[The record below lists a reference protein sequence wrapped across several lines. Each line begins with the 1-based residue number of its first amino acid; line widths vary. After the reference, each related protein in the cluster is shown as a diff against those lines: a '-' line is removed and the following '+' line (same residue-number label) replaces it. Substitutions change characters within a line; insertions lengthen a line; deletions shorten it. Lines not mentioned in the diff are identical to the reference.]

1 MSNIQYQ
8 KPRGTIDYFGLE
20 LENLK
25 YIEEVIKNQAFLYG
39 YSEIR
44 TPIFEHTEVF
54 VRSVG
59 QSSDIVTKE
68 IYNFKDKGGRDIT
81 LRPEGTA
88 GVIRAI
94 NENKLL
100 QKQNWPLRVYYYGP
114 IFRYE
119 RPQSGRARQF
129 HQFGF
134 EILNTNNIFDD
145 VDVILLAYS
154 VIKKL
159 NLKKYHLDI
168 NCIGSIETRRK
179 WIDALKEYFSKYK
192 EELSIDS
199 QNRLQTNPLRIL
211 DDKIDSQKD
220 FVKNAPSIQSFLM
233 QEEKDHFN
241 KIKASLD
248 ALKIPYIQNLN
259 LVRGLDYYTDLV
271 FEFVSE
277 LDELKGQSTF
287 CGGGRYNNLIEEL
300 GGIKAQAV
308 GFAFGLE
315 RLLIQYLTE
324 NNITEQSHKKAYD
337 LVLINLL
344 EDEFAS
350 LAIAYKLRDFN
361 FSVYFEPSIK
371 KLNQGFKLAEVYQA
385 KFVLILGTKEMQE
398 GKIIV
403 KNQVTMQ
410 QELVKIQD
418 LYQYLS
424 SKLMDK

>member
-8 KPRGTIDYFGLE
+8 KPRGTIDYFGSE
-20 LENLK
+20 LDNLK
-25 YIEEVIKNQAFLYG
+25 YIEDTIKHLAFLYG

-54 VRSVG
+54 IRSVG

-154 VIKKL
+154 VLNKL
-159 NLKKYHLDI
+159 NLNKYHLDI
-168 NCIGSIETRRK
+168 NCIGSIQTRIK
-179 WIDALKEYFSKYK
+179 WIEALKKYFANYK
-192 EELSIDS
+192 EKLSLDS

-220 FVKNAPSIQSFLM
+220 FVKNAPSIKEFLS
-233 QEEKDHFN
+233 QEEIDNFN
-241 KIKASLD
+241 KIKGSLD
-248 ALKIPYIQNLN
+248 ALNIPYTENLS

-271 FEFVSE
+271 FEFVSDLEE
-277 LDELKGQSTF
+277 LNGQSTF
-287 CGGGRYNNLIEEL
+287 CGGGRYNNLIQEL
-300 GGIKAQAV
+300 GGINAQAV

-315 RLLIQYLTE
+315 RILIQYLTE
-324 NNITEQSHKKAYD
+324 NKQNENLHKKQYD

-344 EDEFAS
+344 EDEFSS
-350 LAIAYKLRDFN
+350 LAIAYKLRN
-361 FSVYFEPSIK
+361 FGFSLYFEPSIK
-371 KLNQGFKLAEVYQA
+371 KLNQGFKLAEYYQA
-385 KFVLILGTKEMQE
+385 KFILILGTKEIE
-398 GKIIV
+398 NEEVIV
-403 KNQVTMQ
+403 KNQITMQ
-410 QELVKIQD
+410 QELVKLED
-418 LYQYLS
+418 LYKYLS
-424 SKLMDK
+424 KKVNG

>member
-8 KPRGTIDYFGLE
+8 KPRGTIDYFGYE
-20 LENLK
+20 LDNLK
-25 YIEEVIKNQAFLYG
+25 YIEDTIKHLAFLYG

-54 VRSVG
+54 IRSVG

-68 IYNFKDKGGRDIT
+68 IYNFKDKGGRDIA

-154 VIKKL
+154 VLNKL
-159 NLKKYHLDI
+159 NLHKYHLDI
-168 NCIGSIETRRK
+168 NCIGSIQTRIK
-179 WIDALKEYFSKYK
+179 WIEALKKYFANYK
-192 EELSIDS
+192 EELSLDS

-220 FVKNAPSIQSFLM
+220 FVKNAPSIKEFLS
-233 QEEKDHFN
+233 QEEIDNFN
-241 KIKASLD
+241 KIKGSLD
-248 ALKIPYIQNLN
+248 ALKIPYTENLS

-271 FEFVSE
+271 FEFVSD

-300 GGIKAQAV
+300 GGINAQAV

-315 RLLIQYLTE
+315 RILIQYLTE
-324 NNITEQSHKKAYD
+324 NKQNQNVHKKQYD

-350 LAIAYKLRDFN
+350 LAIAYKLRN
-361 FSVYFEPSIK
+361 FGFSLYFEPSIK
-371 KLNQGFKLAEVYQA
+371 KLNQGFKLAEYYQA
-385 KFVLILGTKEMQE
+385 KFILILGTKEIE
-398 GKIIV
+398 NEEIIV
-403 KNQVTMQ
+403 KNQITMQ
-410 QELVKIQD
+410 QELVKLQD
-418 LYQYLS
+418 LYKYLLN
-424 SKLMDK
+424 KING

>member
-1 MSNIQYQ
+1 MSNIQCQ
-8 KPRGTIDYFGLE
+8 KPRGTIDYFGSE
-20 LENLK
+20 LDNLK
-25 YIEEVIKNQAFLYG
+25 YIEDTIKHLAFLYG

-54 VRSVG
+54 IRSVG
-59 QSSDIVTKE
+59 ESSDIVTKE

-154 VIKKL
+154 VLNKL
-159 NLKKYHLDI
+159 NLHKYHLDI
-168 NCIGSIETRRK
+168 NCIGSMQTRIK
-179 WIDALKEYFSKYK
+179 WIEALKKYFANYK
-192 EELSIDS
+192 EQLSLDS

-220 FVKNAPSIQSFLM
+220 FVKNAPSIKEFLS
-233 QEEKDHFN
+233 QEEIDNFN
-241 KIKASLD
+241 KIKGSLD
-248 ALKIPYIQNLN
+248 ALKIPYTENLS

-271 FEFVSE
+271 FEFISD

-300 GGIKAQAV
+300 GGINAQAV

-324 NNITEQSHKKAYD
+324 NKENKSLHKKQYD
-337 LVLINLL
+337 LVLINLIQ
-344 EDEFAS
+344 DEFAS
-350 LAIAYKLRDFN
+350 LAIAYKLRN
-361 FSVYFEPSIK
+361 FGFSLYFEPSIK
-371 KLNQGFKLAEVYQA
+371 KLNQGFKLAEYYQA
-385 KFVLILGTKEMQE
+385 KFILILGIKEIENAQ
-398 GKIIV
+398 IIV
-403 KNQVTMQ
+403 KNQITMQ
-410 QELVKIQD
+410 QELVKLQD
-418 LYQYLS
+418 LYKYLS
-424 SKLMDK
+424 KELNG

>member
-8 KPRGTIDYFGLE
+8 KPRGTIDYFGSE

-25 YIEEVIKNQAFLYG
+25 YLEEVIKNQAFLYG

-54 VRSVG
+54 IRSVG
-59 QSSDIVTKE
+59 ESSDIVTKE

-145 VDVILLAYS
+145 LDVILLAYS

-168 NCIGSIETRRK
+168 NCIGSIQTRTK
-179 WIDALKEYFSKYK
+179 WIDALKEYFNKYK
-192 EELSIDS
+192 KELSLDS
-199 QNRLQTNPLRIL
+199 QNRLETNPLRIL
-211 DDKIDSQKD
+211 DDKIDAQKD
-220 FVKNAPSIQSFLM
+220 FVKNAPSIQAFLT
-233 QEEKDHFN
+233 QEEKDNFN
-241 KIKASLD
+241 KIKVSLD
-248 ALKIPYIQNLN
+248 ALKIPYTQNLS

-324 NNITEQSHKKAYD
+324 NQITETSHKKTYD

-350 LAIAYKLRDFN
+350 LAIAYKLRDLN
-361 FSVYFEPSIK
+361 LSVYFEPSIK

-385 KFVLILGTKEMQE
+385 KFILILGTKEMQD
-398 GKIIV
+398 GNIIV

-410 QELVKIQD
+410 QELVKIED

-424 SKLMDK
+424 LKLHG

>member
-1 MSNIQYQ
+1 M
-8 KPRGTIDYFGLE
+8 
-20 LENLK
+20 
-25 YIEEVIKNQAFLYG
+25 
-39 YSEIR
+39 
-44 TPIFEHTEVF
+44 
-54 VRSVG
+54 
-59 QSSDIVTKE
+59 
-68 IYNFKDKGGRDIT
+68 
-81 LRPEGTA
+81 
-88 GVIRAI
+88 
-94 NENKLL
+94 

-145 VDVILLAYS
+145 LDVILLAYS

-168 NCIGSIETRRK
+168 NCIGSIQTRTK
-179 WIDALKEYFSKYK
+179 WIDALKEYFNKYK
-192 EELSIDS
+192 KELSLDS
-199 QNRLQTNPLRIL
+199 QNRLETNPLRIL
-211 DDKIDSQKD
+211 DDKIDAQKD
-220 FVKNAPSIQSFLM
+220 FVKNAPSIQAFLT
-233 QEEKDHFN
+233 QEEKDNFN
-241 KIKASLD
+241 KIKVSLD
-248 ALKIPYIQNLN
+248 ALKIPYTQNLS

-324 NNITEQSHKKAYD
+324 NQITETSHKKTYD

-350 LAIAYKLRDFN
+350 LAIAYKLRDLN
-361 FSVYFEPSIK
+361 LSVYFEPSIK

-385 KFVLILGTKEMQE
+385 KFILILGTKEMQD
-398 GKIIV
+398 GNIIV

-410 QELVKIQD
+410 QELVKIED

-424 SKLMDK
+424 LKLHG